1 MAQTTRRIQAG
12 DITMEVTVA
21 GAGPDVLLV
30 HGFPHTRQV
39 WSLLVDELARSHR
52 VIVPDLRGI
61 GGSTRATD
69 GYDAASLA
77 ADLESLLDQLE
88 APRTDA
94 VAIDA
99 GVPPAFLLALRQ
111 PDRIHRLVLMESTLG
126 TLPGAESFFRPG
138 APWWFG
144 FHQVPGLAET
154 VLAGH
159 EGKYLDYFYRAG
171 TFDGRGIDSDIRDAF
186 VAAYS
191 GRESLRCAFE
201 FYRAMPQS
209 AAEMADVAAATRL
222 RVPTMAIGAK
232 PVGDAL
238 YRQLTPITDTLRGE
252 QIPQCGHIIPLD
264 KPAVLSALLADFL
277 A

>member
-12 DITMEVTVA
+12 DITMEVTVT
-21 GAGPDVLLV
+21 GAGPEVLLV

-52 VIVPDLRGI
+52 VIAPDLRGI

-88 APRTDA
+88 APRADA

-99 GVPPAFLLALRQ
+99 GVPPAFLLALQQ

-126 TLPGAESFFRPG
+126 TLPGAEGFFRAG

-154 VLAGH
+154 VLDGH
-159 EGKYLDYFYRAG
+159 EGEYLDFFYRAG
-171 TFDGRGIDSDIRDAF
+171 TFGGRGIGSDIRDAF

-209 AAEMADVAAATRL
+209 AAQIAGMAAATRL
-222 RVPTMAIGAK
+222 RVPTMAIGAE

-238 YRQLTPITDTLRGE
+238 YRQLIPITDTLTGE

-264 KPAVLSALLADFL
+264 KPAALSALLADFL